1 MILAGDI
8 GGTKVNL
15 AFFQVDDGRLVS
27 GIMGTYPS
35 RDHCGLEEI
44 VRNFLA
50 EHQLKVDY
58 ACFGLAGPIRG
69 NRAQL
74 TNLSWIV
81 DGEEINR
88 ALGFKQTFLLNDLQ
102 ANAYG
107 IAALAPTDLIELN
120 RGSDV
125 EGGNIAIISAGTG
138 LGEGGLFWDGEH
150 HHALASEGGHSDFSP
165 RTDLDIELLR
175 YLRER
180 FGQVSWEHLL
190 SGPGFLHIYQF
201 LRDTRKGEEPAWL
214 REQFQNEDDPAP
226 AITRAGLEG
235 KCELCAQT
243 VELFAGYYGAEAAN
257 LALKVLA
264 TGGLYVGGGIAP
276 KIISK
281 LQGGVFMKHFIGQG
295 RMKDL
300 LASVRVRVIMND
312 KTALIGAAR
321 FAAMETGKIG

>member
-27 GIMGTYPS
+27 GVMGTYPS
-35 RDHCGLEEI
+35 RDHYGLEEI
-44 VRNFLA
+44 IRSFLA
-50 EHQLKVDY
+50 THKLKIDY
-58 ACFGLAGPIRG
+58 ACFGVAGPIRN

-81 DGEEINR
+81 DGDELDR

-125 EGGNIAIISAGTG
+125 DGGNIGIISAGTG

-150 HHALASEGGHSDFSP
+150 HHALASEGGHCDFSP
-165 RTDLDIELLR
+165 RTDLDVELFR
-175 YLRER
+175 YLRDR

-201 LRDTRKGEEPAWL
+201 LRDTGKGEEPAWL
-214 REQFQNEDDPAP
+214 REEFQDRDPAP
-226 AITRAGLEG
+226 VITRAGLEG
-235 KCELCAQT
+235 KCDLCART
-243 VELFAGYYGAEAAN
+243 VDLFAGYYGAEAGN
-257 LALKVLA
+257 LALKILS

-276 KIISK
+276 KIITK
-281 LQGGVFMKHFIGQG
+281 LQDGTFMKHFIGQG